1 MSPLKKRIKEIFE
14 EKTAQYEADVKSGK
28 KKPIVPVE
36 DYINEEGI
44 RIRVYKSPSSN
55 GQDTWFSSR
64 QWEFDSPRRCHFI
77 MKNTEKQRMQDW
89 QNLSDP
95 KPSWESFKR
104 MMPMFNNDASVV
116 KAMWLKNVEKNQ
128 PVNT

>member
-1 MSPLKKRIKEIFE
+1 MEI
-14 EKTAQYEADVKSGK
+14 
-28 KKPIVPVE
+28 
-36 DYINEEGI
+36 
-44 RIRVYKSPSSN
+44 
-55 GQDTWFSSR
+55 
-64 QWEFDSPRRCHFI
+64 
-77 MKNTEKQRMQDW
+77 TEKQRMQAW
-89 QNLSDP
+89 QNLSEP

>member
-55 GQDTWFSSR
+55 G
-64 QWEFDSPRRCHFI
+64 
-77 MKNTEKQRMQDW
+77 
-89 QNLSDP
+89 
-95 KPSWESFKR
+95 
-104 MMPMFNNDASVV
+104 
-116 KAMWLKNVEKNQ
+116 
-128 PVNT
+128 